1 MKYHHLNASKIH
13 LNKTTIAN
21 GKKNKQITIAHIIT
35 TKANGMYKITLYM
48 KEMAKQIAYTIY
60 DAHQAKKSRIFLIF
74 ILCFIWKEYEKPQEY
89 RS

>member
-1 MKYHHLNASKIH
+1 
-13 LNKTTIAN
+13 
-21 GKKNKQITIAHIIT
+21 
-35 TKANGMYKITLYM
+35 MYKITLYI
-48 KEMAKQIAYTIY
+48 KEMTKQIAYTIY